1 MMGIFVRSYKV
12 DVICFSLFLVKC
24 ILMLAVHIK
33 HDMRSVK
40 VVKTISVSQKLQ
52 LRGFFLLVV
61 LYDVR
66 YP

>member
-12 DVICFSLFLVKC
+12 DVICFSLFLVKY

-33 HDMRSVK
+33 HDMRLVK